1 MKFFIAER
9 RGRSGLIV
17 IMAILYDGRQGP
29 GSIGRDVMGNSGRIP
44 D

>member
-1 MKFFIAER
+1 MKFFTAER
-9 RGRSGLIV
+9 GRRRVLIAN
-17 IMAILYDGRQGP
+17 MTILYDSRQGP